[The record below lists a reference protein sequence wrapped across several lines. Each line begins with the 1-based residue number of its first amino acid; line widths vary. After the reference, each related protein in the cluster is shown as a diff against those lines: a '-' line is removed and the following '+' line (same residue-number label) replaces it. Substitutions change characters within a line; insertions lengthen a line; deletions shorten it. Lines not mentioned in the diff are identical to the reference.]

1 MKLKRTIMAAMVAG
15 FCGLGL
21 FAQEKVKPLTDEQWR
36 ALAATPPMG
45 WNSWNKF
52 GCNVSENL
60 IKDIADAMVSSG
72 MKDAGYEYVVIDDC
86 WQVGRDD
93 NGVIIC
99 DPERFPNGM
108 KAVADY
114 IHGLGLKFGIYSC
127 AGTHTCQGRPG
138 SMGYQFIDAKTYAEW
153 GVDYLKYDWCDNEG
167 QNARAAYLTMANAI
181 KATGH
186 PIILS
191 ICEWGENK
199 PWEWGEGIGHL
210 WRVTPDIRACYD
222 CKFDWGGVGVLGCID
237 AMEPLYEYAGPGH
250 WNDAEML
257 EVGNGHMTKDEQISH
272 FSMWSMLAAPLM
284 SGNDLRDM
292 SLQTI
297 EILTNKEVIA
307 VNQDSLGKQGV
318 LFMDMDSH
326 DRQIWAKPLANKE
339 IAVCFL
345 NRGRDTWHLD
355 HDWLDQ
361 TMYFARDINF
371 RKNEYTVRD
380 LWAHKDLGTSK
391 SNLVADIPAHGCLMV
406 RLSVKPSE
414 PVALPKGK
422 KIYVEKEWA
431 GMDLN
436 NPESEWS
443 YKRLYATK
451 NIAIFWQKGFG
462 DDPTQAPD
470 LDGQSMKFDPKSLAE
485 KLESFYDYYY
495 NTLEFVVKGK
505 TKADEYRMNCYVK
518 YDLEGTAYGGC
529 VDDVIGG
536 LWVTPVRLQNPELNV
551 LAHELGHSFQIQSSC
566 DGNGSGGGSLIENGA
581 QWMLWQVNP
590 AWQTSEKYHWE
601 AWNTLT
607 HKAFCSAENMY
618 HSPYVLEYW
627 SLKHGPKFIGKFFRG
642 GQSGEDAV
650 TQYKRMAGLDQK
662 SFNDEMFDACRH
674 FVNWDFDRV
683 WKESRPYANK
693 NVTALTPLSDG
704 WMRVAASNCPEN
716 YGFNAIPMPVPA
728 NGGKVTVDFRGE
740 AGIEGFSSTDVDR
753 AGYRYG
759 FVCVGADGRSTYGTM
774 NSDRTGSV
782 SYDVP
787 AGAQYLWFVV
797 MGAPTEHKLQ
807 VWGRRSRDAKPEPE
821 AQFPYSIKIR

>member
-1 MKLKRTIMAAMVAG
+1 MKMKIRRTLLAVAALM
-15 FCGLGL
+15 CGLGL
-21 FAQEKVKPLTDEQWR
+21 FAQDKVKPITDEQWR
-36 ALAATPPMG
+36 ALAPTPPMG

-52 GCNVSENL
+52 GCNVSESL
-60 IKDIADAMVSSG
+60 IMEIADAMVSSG

-86 WQVGRDD
+86 WQVDRDE
-93 NGVIIC
+93 NGVIVV

-114 IHGLGLKFGIYSC
+114 VHSLGLKFGIYSC

-153 GVDYLKYDWCDNEG
+153 GVDYLKYDWCSNEG
-167 QNARAAYLTMANAI
+167 QDARSAYLTMANAI
-181 KATGH
+181 KAAGR

-191 ICEWGENK
+191 ICEWGENE
-199 PWEWGEGIGHL
+199 PWKWGEGIGHL
-210 WRVTPDIRACYD
+210 WRVTPDIRACFD

-237 AMEPLYEYAGPGH
+237 AMEPLYRYAGPGH

-257 EVGNGHMTKDEQISH
+257 EVGNGEMTRDEQITH
-272 FSMWSMLAAPLM
+272 FSMWAMLAAPLM
-284 SGNDLRDM
+284 SGNDLRNM
-292 SLQTI
+292 SLETI

-307 VNQDSLGKQGV
+307 VNQDPLGKQGV
-318 LFMDMDSH
+318 KFMDMG
-326 DRQIWAKPLANKE
+326 DREIWAKVLDNKE
-339 IAVCFL
+339 IAVCFM
-345 NRGRDTWHLD
+345 NRGDLTWNLD
-355 HDWLDQ
+355 HNWLDQ
-361 TMYFARDINF
+361 TMYFANEINF
-371 RKNEYTVRD
+371 RKNEYIIRD
-380 LWAHKDLGTSK
+380 LWKHEDIGTSK
-391 SNLVADIPAHGCLMV
+391 DRLVATIPPHGSLMV
-406 RLSVKPSE
+406 KLSKKPAD

-431 GMDLN
+431 NMDLN
-436 NPESEWS
+436 DENSEWS
-443 YKRLYATK
+443 YKRMYCTD

-462 DDPTQAPD
+462 ADPTQAPD
-470 LDGQSMKFDPKSLAE
+470 LEGQSMKFDPKYLGS
-485 KLESFYDYYY
+485 KLEEFYEYFYKD
-495 NTLEFVVKGK
+495 LEFVIKGK
-505 TKADEYRMNCYVK
+505 TNADKYRMNCYVR

-536 LWVTPVRLQNPELNV
+536 LWVTPVRLANPELNV

-566 DGNGSGGGSLIENGA
+566 DGNGSGGGALIENGA

-607 HKAFCSAENMY
+607 HKAFCAYENMY

-642 GQSGEDAV
+642 GQAGEDAV
-650 TQYKRMAGLDQK
+650 AQYKRMTNIDQK
-662 SFNDEMFDACRH
+662 AFNDEMFDACRH
-674 FVNWDFDRV
+674 FVNWDFERV
-683 WKESRPYANK
+683 WEESRPYANK
-693 NVTALTPLSDG
+693 NVTALTPLHDG

-716 YGFNAIPMPVPA
+716 YGFNAIPMPLPA
-728 NGGKVTVDFRGE
+728 NGGKVTVDFRAE
-740 AGIEGFSSTDVDR
+740 AGIEGFSATNLDK

-759 FVCVGADGRSTYGTM
+759 FVCVGADGKAKYGPM
-774 NSDRTGSV
+774 HSEKNASI

-787 AGAQYLWFVV
+787 AGSQYLWLVV
-797 MGAPTEHKLQ
+797 MGAPTEHIIQ
-807 VWGRRSRDAKPEPE
+807 ARARRDETPAPA